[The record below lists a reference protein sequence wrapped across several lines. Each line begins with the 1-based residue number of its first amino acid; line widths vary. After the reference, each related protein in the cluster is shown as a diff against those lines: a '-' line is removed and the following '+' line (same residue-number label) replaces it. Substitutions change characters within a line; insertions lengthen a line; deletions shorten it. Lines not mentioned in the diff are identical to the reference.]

1 MTRKDSD
8 LFKTRDRL
16 AHLEQEYVQLK
27 EHNRGLTQQL
37 RDLEVDM
44 GEEKRQRQAE
54 QREFER
60 VKQMG
65 KAKIDGIEAEMET
78 LKAKG
83 KAMIEERDQRIAYLE
98 GVVEGVKNEGVDVQE
113 GLRS

>member
-27 EHNRGLTQQL
+27 ELNRALTQQL
-37 RDLEVDM
+37 RDVEVDI
-44 GEEKRQRQAE
+44 GEEKRQRQSE
-54 QREFER
+54 EREFER
-60 VKQMG
+60 MKQIG
-65 KAKIDGIEAEMET
+65 KAKIEGIEAEMET

-83 KAMIEERDQRIAYLE
+83 KAMIEERDERIAYLE
-98 GVVEGVKNEGVDVQE
+98 GVVEGVKSQGVDV
-113 GLRS
+113 